1 MCSKIGNNEVS
12 TNVSCEEKQTLR
24 RIQFFYKEFMN
35 MEIATNFEAYM
46 LKNAMLDA
54 KQHR

>member
-12 TNVSCEEKQTLR
+12 SNVSCEQKQTLR
-24 RIQFFYKEFMN
+24 RMQSFYKEFMN
-35 MEIATNFEAYM
+35 MENAINFEAYM
-46 LKNAMLDA
+46 LKNAMLNA